1 MKRRFKIILAKERA
15 GQFRI
20 VKLATKNFGVDER
33 RTEYFKRPC
42 CAATF
47 GNVCTFEKTH
57 AGINRGGAERW
68 HVRRRH
74 HPPKA
79 GLIKPHR
86 ALPIFHRQDRQP
98 TIEECF
104 VSELSG
110 QFANRAAMP
119 SRNRMQANKG
129 SVFRIEGR
137 SFGCNAVDWV
147 WSIKDQNMNACL
159 LTGAHTEIHRPNER
173 VIARADIL
181 KINKEKIDI
190 VQHFPGWL
198 AMVAVE
204 TVDWNA
210 ELRVLIAFPFHHVV
224 LGLAM
229 KTVLRAEERT
239 EAKEIA
245 VMLL

>member
-1 MKRRFKIILAKERA
+1 MKRRFKIILAKEHA

-20 VKLATKNFGVDER
+20 VKLTTKSFGVDER
-33 RTEYFKRPC
+33 RAEDFKWPC

-47 GNVCTFEKTH
+47 GNICPFEKTH
-57 AGINRGGAERW
+57 AGKNRGGVERW
-68 HVRRRH
+68 QVRRRH

-86 ALPIFHRQDRQP
+86 ALPIFHRQDRQS
-98 TIEECF
+98 TIGECF
-104 VSELSG
+104 VSELSS
-110 QFANRAAMP
+110 QFADRAAMP
-119 SRNRMQANKG
+119 NRNRMQANKG

-137 SFGCNAVDWV
+137 SFACNAVDWV

-190 VQHFPGWL
+190 VQHFPSWL
-198 AMVAVE
+198 AMIAVE

-210 ELRVLIAFPFHHVV
+210 ESRVLVAFAFYHFV
-224 LGLAM
+224 LGLAIDC
-229 KTVLRAEERT
+229 VLRTEESS
-239 EAKEIA
+239 EAK
-245 VMLL
+245 

>member
-1 MKRRFKIILAKERA
+1 MKRRFKIILAKEHA

-33 RTEYFKRPC
+33 RAEDFKWPC
-42 CAATF
+42 CAATL
-47 GNVCTFEKTH
+47 GNICSFKKTH
-57 AGINRGGAERW
+57 AGINSGGVKCW

-74 HPPKA
+74 HPSKA

-98 TIEECF
+98 AIGECF
-104 VSELSG
+104 VSELPG
-110 QFANRAAMP
+110 QFADRAGMP
-119 SRNRMQANKG
+119 NRNRMQANKR
-129 SVFRIEGR
+129 SVFRIEGW
-137 SFGCNAVDWV
+137 SFGCNTVDWV
-147 WSIKDQNMNACL
+147 WSIKDQNRNSCF

-190 VQHFPGWL
+190 VQHFPSWL

-204 TVDWNA
+204 TVDRNA
-210 ELRVLIAFPFHHVV
+210 EPRVLVAFPFHHVV

-229 KTVLRAEERT
+229 KTVLRAEESS
-239 EAKEIA
+239 EAK
-245 VMLL
+245 